1 MSTPEGNMHYAKSEN
16 KYYQDSVPKRSVV
29 MDANDLNSRF
39 KNWIQQAGT
48 NTQILYPYAVHVLAT
63 IPVII
68 LICHKSVGAYL
79 KAFVITLYFLMIILT
94 LFLYRK

>member
-1 MSTPEGNMHYAKSEN
+1 MSSPEGNMHYAKSEN
-16 KYYQDSVPKRSVV
+16 KYYDDTVLNSSVV
-29 MDANDLNSRF
+29 NDLNHRF
-39 KNWIQQAGT
+39 KNWIQQAGSNKQT
-48 NTQILYPYAVHVLAT
+48 LYPYAVLVLAT

-79 KAFVITLYFLMIILT
+79 KAFVIMIYFIMVILT